1 MPFGIGPWEIAVVV
15 IIALVIFGPKRLPE
29 LGSSLG
35 KAITGFKSGIKS
47 SEEEIRAA
55 LKDDASAVPA
65 DQPTIAATQA
75 VVAEPVV
82 QPVAAPVAAPVAQP
96 LVASAPVAA
105 APVVAAETVTE
116 VVTAPTAPTPPLS
129 S

>member
-15 IIALVIFGPKRLPE
+15 IIALVVFGPKRLPE

-82 QPVAAPVAAPVAQP
+82 QPVAAPVAQPV
-96 LVASAPVAA
+96 VASAPMAA
-105 APVVAAETVTE
+105 APVVAAETVTDI
-116 VVTAPTAPTPPLS
+116 VSAPTAPTPPLS

>member
-15 IIALVIFGPKRLPE
+15 IIALVVFGPKRLPE

-35 KAITGFKSGIKS
+35 KAITGFKSGLKS

-65 DQPTIAATQA
+65 DQAQTVTTPA
-75 VVAEPVV
+75 VAVEPVAQAAV
-82 QPVAAPVAAPVAQP
+82 QPVAQPVAVDAPAADAQT
-96 LVASAPVAA
+96 APGAPG
-105 APVVAAETVTE
+105 APVV
-116 VVTAPTAPTPPLS
+116 
-129 S
+129 

>member
-1 MPFGIGPWEIAVVV
+1 MPFGLGPWEIAVVV

-65 DQPTIAATQA
+65 DQPTIAAQA
-75 VVAEPVV
+75 VAAEPVV
-82 QPVAAPVAAPVAQP
+82 QPMVAPAAQ
-96 LVASAPVAA
+96 
-105 APVVAAETVTE
+105 PVVASVQTAEPVVVAETVAD
-116 VVTAPTAPTPPLS
+116 VVTAPTAPSPPVS

>member
-55 LKDDASAVPA
+55 LKDDATAVPA
-65 DQPTIAATQA
+65 DQAQIIATPA
-75 VVAEPVV
+75 VTAEPVA
-82 QPVAAPVAAPVAQP
+82 QPIAAAAAAPVAAETVVAVEPVA
-96 LVASAPVAA
+96 VADA
-105 APVVAAETVTE
+105 
-116 VVTAPTAPTPPLS
+116 VTAPSAPTPPAS

>member
-29 LGSSLG
+29 LGNSLG

-55 LKDDASAVPA
+55 LKDDATAVPA
-65 DQPTIAATQA
+65 DQAQIVATQT
-75 VVAEPVV
+75 
-82 QPVAAPVAAPVAQP
+82 VAAEPVAQP
-96 LVASAPVAA
+96 VVAPAAAPVAA
-105 APVVAAETVTE
+105 APVAATEPVAD
-116 VVTAPTAPTPPLS
+116 VVSAPSAPTPPIS

>member
-15 IIALVIFGPKRLPE
+15 IIALVVFGPKRLPE

-35 KAITGFKSGIKS
+35 KAITGFKSGLKT

-65 DQPTIAATQA
+65 DQAQIATTQA
-75 VVAEPVV
+75 VAVEPTAQPLAQPVA
-82 QPVAAPVAAPVAQP
+82 QPVAAA
-96 LVASAPVAA
+96 APVAA
-105 APVVAAETVTE
+105 APVAAVEPVADAL
-116 VVTAPTAPTPPLS
+116 TAPSAPTPPVL
-129 S
+129 

>member
-75 VVAEPVV
+75 VAVEPVV
-82 QPVAAPVAAPVAQP
+82 QPVAAPVAQ
-96 LVASAPVAA
+96 SAA
-105 APVVAAETVTE
+105 AGVPVAAETVVTE
-116 VVTAPTAPTPPLS
+116 TVADVVTAPTAPTPPIS